1 MNSSRRLLAHGFL
14 RRIAGWQGLTSIM
27 AAMFQ
32 RFSLLLVPLSM
43 LLLLASGPAA
53 AMVSPETARQVAAGL
68 KRLDPWM
75 PLFLGLWLVL
85 GALGWWLATQ
95 PLRARQRLRQ
105 QMGADA
111 PVAQVRAVQ
120 PFVLALL
127 SLLAVLWLG
136 HSVLQ
141 PDSWAH
147 ASLLHW
153 DAWAQQWSQQHV
165 SEATRSRLQYLTDTG
180 DVLWLAILS
189 VVVALLLAARRR
201 WLSLLVWV
209 FAIGLNGLGTRVLKN
224 AFQRERPVALYELL
238 TSGASFP
245 SGHTAGS
252 IVVYGLL
259 WWLLRPVLGQCKRRL
274 LGAGLALLV
283 LFIAASRIWL
293 EAHFLTDVLGGA
305 LWGLAILG
313 LAIWALERGRALN

>member
-1 MNSSRRLLAHGFL
+1 
-14 RRIAGWQGLTSIM
+14 M
-27 AAMFQ
+27 AVMFQ
-32 RFSLLLVPLSM
+32 RSSLWFAPLWAV
-43 LLLLASGPAA
+43 LLLLSGPAA

-75 PLFLGLWLVL
+75 PLLLVLWLVL
-85 GALGWWLATQ
+85 GALGWWLVTQ

-111 PVAQVRAVQ
+111 PVAKIAALQ

-136 HSVLQ
+136 RAVLQ
-141 PDSWAH
+141 PESWGH
-147 ASLLHW
+147 ASLLAW

-165 SEATRSRLQYLTDTG
+165 SAAARSRLQYLTDTG
-180 DVLWLAILS
+180 DVLWLGVLS
-189 VVVALLLAARRR
+189 VLVAVLLAARRQ
-201 WLSLLVWV
+201 WLPLLVWGL
-209 FAIGLNGLGTRVLKN
+209 AIGLNGLGTRVLKN
-224 AFQRERPVALYELL
+224 AFQRERPVALYDML

-259 WWLLRPVLGQCKRRL
+259 WWLLRPALGVRKSWL
-274 LGAGLALLV
+274 LGAGFSLLV
-283 LFIAASRIWL
+283 VLIAASRIWL
-293 EAHFLTDVLGGA
+293 EAHFFTDVLAGA

-313 LAIWALERGRALN
+313 LAVWALERGRALN

>member
-1 MNSSRRLLAHGFL
+1 M
-14 RRIAGWQGLTSIM
+14 
-27 AAMFQ
+27 
-32 RFSLLLVPLSM
+32 
-43 LLLLASGPAA
+43 
-53 AMVSPETARQVAAGL
+53 
-68 KRLDPWM
+68 
-75 PLFLGLWLVL
+75 
-85 GALGWWLATQ
+85 
-95 PLRARQRLRQ
+95 
-105 QMGADA
+105 
-111 PVAQVRAVQ
+111 AQVRAVQ

-147 ASLLHW
+147 ASLLHR

-293 EAHFLTDVLGGA
+293 EAHFLTDVLWGA